1 MFDDAGVLCG
11 RDLLEDEDADED
23 READDARHE
32 LEQRREDEV
41 VRGDPPQAPANLRSR
56 EHCWILSTFLFF
68 ESCQCTCNYHQG
80 MKYVEAS
87 LLLVT
92 HYQF

>member
-23 READDARHE
+23 GEADDARHE

-41 VRGDPPQAPANLRSR
+41 VRGDPPQATANLRPG
-56 EHCWILSTFLFF
+56 EH
-68 ESCQCTCNYHQG
+68 
-80 MKYVEAS
+80 
-87 LLLVT
+87 
-92 HYQF
+92 